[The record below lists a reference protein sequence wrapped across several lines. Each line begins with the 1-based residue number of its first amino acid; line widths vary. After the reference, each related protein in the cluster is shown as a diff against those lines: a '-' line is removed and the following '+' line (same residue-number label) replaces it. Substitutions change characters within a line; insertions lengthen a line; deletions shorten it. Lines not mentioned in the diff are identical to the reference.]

1 MAIRA
6 RFPLIAALIVSLAL
20 HAVFVWLTGAPEWP
34 AAVRPG
40 ELSVSFSI
48 DAGVEPDASPDTP
61 AESPAVQ
68 EPLTRAS
75 EPPPGF
81 AEDRTIRAPAA
92 EESTPF
98 ALPSRT
104 ALIDAITATAPAV
117 STYPVFRTSRTNDPS
132 SHYYLD
138 ALARELHRVGQ
149 LNYPQAAKRQNL
161 TGSLTIA
168 ITIRRDG
175 SLQSTRTVTSSG
187 HALLDR
193 AALDIVRL
201 AAPFSPPPAQMLAN
215 SEALEIVH
223 SWQFTRR
230 SS

>member
-20 HAVFVWLTGAPEWP
+20 HAVFVWLTGVPEWP
-34 AAVRPG
+34 AKASSG

-48 DAGVEPDASPDTP
+48 DAEPDIGPLAPE
-61 AESPAVQ
+61 ESPAVQ
-68 EPLTRAS
+68 ESVVEAAAPSRRIAEAGTIEAPRAA
-75 EPPPGF
+75 PP
-81 AEDRTIRAPAA
+81 
-92 EESTPF
+92 TPT
-98 ALPSRT
+98 ALPSRS
-104 ALIDAITATAPAV
+104 ALIEAIAATAPSV
-117 STYPVFRTSRTNDPS
+117 STYPVFRTSRANDPS

-175 SLQSTRTVTSSG
+175 SLQSTRTVMSSG
-187 HALLDR
+187 HSLLDQ

-201 AAPFSPPPAQMLAN
+201 AAPFSPPPAAMLAN
-215 SEALEIVH
+215 SEALEIMH